1 MAEVVLNDLQN
12 IQKYVYGEYKS
23 AGRSNIEWLSVSF
36 IKKVIN
42 FKN

>member
-1 MAEVVLNDLQN
+1 MAEIVLNDLQN

-36 IKKVIN
+36 INYFIKCKI
-42 FKN
+42 